1 MNEICREELNKYREK
16 YHVEDSTGDLAPT
29 VCNLFGVPEP
39 ADNGG
44 ELLAPVIERANG
56 LFGGAGR
63 LEKLLIYCPD
73 AVGDIHYRKH
83 PELLSRVEKLADLKM
98 LSSAIFPSVTP
109 GCFCTIFSGSS
120 PEVHGFKK
128 WEQRLV
134 TVETIFDILPGAG
147 KSVAIVA
154 KDSSMARIFR
164 NRNIDYYT
172 VRSDEIARRIT
183 ARLIEEDEYDAI
195 VSYTWSFDHFGH
207 HNGPDSPE
215 SLGALKF
222 IVETFEE
229 LVGLTEKHWQRY
241 DRAVIFAP
249 DHGNHQVD
257 ELTGGHGKDIP
268 EDMLVNHFYRLAAAR
283 RAAE

>member
-1 MNEICREELNKYREK
+1 MNSICREELHKYVEKYR
-16 YHVEDSTGDLAPT
+16 VEHSAGDLAPT
-29 VCNLFGVPEP
+29 VCALFGAPEP

-44 ELLAPVIERANG
+44 VPLAPVIERAKE
-56 LFGGAGR
+56 LFGAADK

-73 AVGDIHYRKH
+73 AVGEVHYGKH

-98 LSSAIFPSVTP
+98 LSSTIFPSVTP

-128 WEQRLV
+128 WEQRIV
-134 TVETIFDILPGAG
+134 TVETIFDILPAAG

-164 NRNIDYYT
+164 DRKIDYYT
-172 VRSDEIARRIT
+172 VRSDEIAKRIT
-183 ARLIEEDEYDAI
+183 SRLIAEDEYDVI
-195 VSYTWSFDHFGH
+195 VSYVWSFDHFGH

-215 SLGALKF
+215 ALGALEF

-229 LVGLTEKHWQRY
+229 YVDLTEKHWKQY

-249 DHGNHQVD
+249 DHGNHRVD
-257 ELTGGHGKDIP
+257 EKTGSHGKDIP
-268 EDMLVNHFYRLAAAR
+268 EDMLVNHFYRLAAAK
-283 RAAE
+283 AE

>member
-1 MNEICREELNKYREK
+1 MNSVCRDELRKYEEKYR
-16 YHVEDSTGDLAPT
+16 VEHSTGDLAPT
-29 VCNLFGVPEP
+29 VCALFGAPEP

-44 ELLAPVIERANG
+44 VPLAPVIERAKE
-56 LFGGAGR
+56 LFGAADK

-73 AVGDIHYRKH
+73 AVGEVHYGKH

-128 WEQRLV
+128 WEQRIV
-134 TVETIFDILPGAG
+134 TVETIFDILPAAG

-164 NRNIDYYT
+164 DRKIDYYT
-172 VRSDEIARRIT
+172 VRSDEIAKRIT
-183 ARLIEEDEYDAI
+183 SRLIAEDEYDVI
-195 VSYTWSFDHFGH
+195 VSYVWSFDHFGH

-215 SLGALKF
+215 ALGALEF

-229 LVGLTEKHWQRY
+229 YVALTEKHWRQY

-249 DHGNHQVD
+249 DHGNHRVD
-257 ELTGGHGKDIP
+257 EKTGSHGKDIP
-268 EDMLVNHFYRLAAAR
+268 EDMLVNHFYRLAGKS
-283 RAAE
+283 E